1 MLFHEYLPK
10 VAQSRM
16 LAAAAALSHASAS
29 YQLPHGALPVATRHR
44 APSPTLGFFEDM
56 KRGFDA
62 GMEGTKAP
70 EGTKKEAA
78 NAPEGAKAP
87 AEPSFFDTL
96 RKTLINAAPT
106 AEERLEE
113 RKRRGE
119 GVVWSADFSRVWMS
133 TKGTPPC
140 GNASPIWP
148 AGAGQSRPEPARA
161 AQAKPLSA
169 PDHASG
175 CTRLRPASDH
185 SAIVS
190 HLRGEGR
197 PEAWAHSPTS
207 WRARGLTW
215 AY

>member
-1 MLFHEYLPK
+1 MLLHDYLPK

-16 LAAAAALSHASAS
+16 LAAAALSLASAS

-148 AGAGQSRPEPARA
+148 ARAGQSRPEPLKPSLFQRQITPQA
-161 AQAKPLSA
+161 AP
-169 PDHASG
+169 G
-175 CTRLRPASDH
+175 CGQPRT
-185 SAIVS
+185 
-190 HLRGEGR
+190 
-197 PEAWAHSPTS
+197 TQQ
-207 WRARGLTW
+207 
-215 AY
+215 